1 MESIDEGKEEKSN
14 SEKKQKL
21 DDPNKFKVSGSAS
34 NKKPKVPE
42 SSSSKGRS
50 SSARK
55 SVSSFPPSKPSTS
68 KEGSEL
74 VGLDKLTEVM
84 SKGLVN

>member
-21 DDPNKFKVSGSAS
+21 DDPNKFTVSGSAS

-55 SVSSFPPSKPSTS
+55 SVSSFPPSMPRPVK
-68 KEGSEL
+68 K
-74 VGLDKLTEVM
+74 V
-84 SKGLVN
+84 VNLLAWTNLLK